1 MGSLTKSHLC
11 FLVTFLFAIHVLH
24 YISPLE
30 ANNNGGFS
38 ARLIRKNLPSRRSI
52 FQPNIYNG
60 GESPVN
66 AYLGQYLMEVSIG
79 TPPVTIQGIAD
90 TGSDLVWTQ
99 CVPCDNCYKQQKPLF
114 NSQKSSTYSNIA
126 CTSQLCHKLDTGV
139 CSPQK
144 QCNYSYGYGDSS
156 LTKGVLAQETL
167 TLEQNRKVSGFIF
180 GCGHNDKGGFNDH
193 EMGIIGLGRGEV
205 SLISQIGFNFG
216 GKLFSMCLVPFGTDP
231 SISSEIR
238 FGSGS
243 EVIGHGVD
251 STPLVFKEGDKTT
264 YSVTLNGISV
274 GHKFLPFSSS
284 SQTVTKGNMF
294 LDSGTP
300 PTVLPQDLYDRLVA
314 EVRNQVKM
322 EPIKDD
328 PQLGNQLCYK
338 TKTNLRG
345 PILTAHFFG
354 HVNLQLSPIQTF
366 IPPKDGVF
374 CLAFTNTSS
383 AVGIYGNFAQSNFW
397 IGYDLEHQFVSFKA
411 TDCTKH

>member
-1 MGSLTKSHLC
+1 
-11 FLVTFLFAIHVLH
+11 
-24 YISPLE
+24 
-30 ANNNGGFS
+30 
-38 ARLIRKNLPSRRSI
+38 
-52 FQPNIYNG
+52 
-60 GESPVN
+60 
-66 AYLGQYLMEVSIG
+66 
-79 TPPVTIQGIAD
+79 
-90 TGSDLVWTQ
+90 
-99 CVPCDNCYKQQKPLF
+99 
-114 NSQKSSTYSNIA
+114 
-126 CTSQLCHKLDTGV
+126 
-139 CSPQK
+139 
-144 QCNYSYGYGDSS
+144 
-156 LTKGVLAQETL
+156 
-167 TLEQNRKVSGFIF
+167 
-180 GCGHNDKGGFNDH
+180 
-193 EMGIIGLGRGEV
+193 
-205 SLISQIGFNFG
+205 
-216 GKLFSMCLVPFGTDP
+216 MCLVPFGTDP

-284 SQTVTKGNMF
+284 SQNVAKGNMF

-300 PTVLPQDLYDRLVA
+300 PTILPQDLYDRLVA

-345 PILTAHFFG
+345 PMLTAHFFD

-383 AVGIYGNFAQSNFW
+383 AVGVYGNFAQSNFW
-397 IGYDLEHQFVSFKA
+397 IGYDLEHQFISFKA

>member
-264 YSVTLNGISV
+264 YSVTLN
-274 GHKFLPFSSS
+274 
-284 SQTVTKGNMF
+284 
-294 LDSGTP
+294 DSGTP

-328 PQLGNQLCYK
+328 PQLGADETGFYAHSSVSHLVPLKLHHIDFFTQVTIEVLWNPMRVMPFGGCCKDQVFHRMRAEYSSFIVVLLRLEQLC
-338 TKTNLRG
+338 L
-345 PILTAHFFG
+345 AHVESVEEG
-354 HVNLQLSPIQTF
+354 VGADQWWSLVQTRE
-366 IPPKDGVF
+366 
-374 CLAFTNTSS
+374 
-383 AVGIYGNFAQSNFW
+383 W
-397 IGYDLEHQFVSFKA
+397 
-411 TDCTKH
+411 